1 MFIKTDI
8 YRKIEIDFKDNLQA
22 VIEQIEILDAE
33 ANGLLSDRLLRA
45 MVFVAN
51 GNIERLKQI
60 IKLARI
66 DYRDVLW
73 QAEYDANEK
82 QIHDFNKSFDDLKL
96 LDK

>member
-22 VIEQIEILDAE
+22 VIEQIEILDTDGK
-33 ANGLLSDRLLRA
+33 GLINDRLLRA

-51 GNIERLKQI
+51 GDIERLKQI
-60 IKLARI
+60 VTLART

-73 QAEYDANEK
+73 QAEYDAGEK
-82 QIHDFNKSFDDLKL
+82 RVYDFNKSFYELKL